1 MAFSRIHVL
10 SNAIGLQKAKE
21 DVPFHIS
28 SHQLSACHKCFIFC
42 PCRVGCTRAKDVG
55 SSPAFTWVA
64 GDALHEYHLHERKQN
79 RCFYNRKHALG
90 TFRTPATSFLPGRS
104 RLNRDDPDVFR
115 IVSFFE
121 RGGTDGEKGT
131 MGMGGTIEEHTTRRR
146 RRWRWRRDR
155 SRRRCDAARSPLPVE
170 TRKGSER
177 TFLHRFRRAS
187 RLPGRHRRGGKR
199 RRGTGMEKDRHDVEF
214 SQV

>member
-1 MAFSRIHVL
+1 MRCMNTTCMSGSKTGASTTVSMHW
-10 SNAIGLQKAKE
+10 
-21 DVPFHIS
+21 VPFA
-28 SHQLSACHKCFIFC
+28 HQQ
-42 PCRVGCTRAKDVG
+42 PV
-55 SSPAFTWVA
+55 SSPV
-64 GDALHEYHLHERKQN
+64 D
-79 RCFYNRKHALG
+79 
-90 TFRTPATSFLPGRS
+90 PGS
-104 RLNRDDPDVFR
+104 NRDDPDVFR
-115 IVSFFE
+115 IDSFFE

-177 TFLHRFRRAS
+177 TFLHRSRRAS